1 MHLEVTVYELFK
13 IWNKHRNT
21 PTQDGKKLQSIA
33 KEKLHLGD
41 WGLYCILC
49 NFCSSCNSFSRSL
62 ILVFLALC
70 RKMHL
75 SATPNRKM
83 GVLVILAKW
92 FRTGDWDLF
101 IWSAAITCVLLNL
114 VAASLLKLGER
125 AKGAAGTAISNITPM
140 EDFLP
145 CFLL

>member
-1 MHLEVTVYELFK
+1 MHLEVTVHKLLK
-13 IWNKHRNT
+13 IWNKHRYT
-21 PTQDGKKLQSIA
+21 PTQDGKKLQTTA

-41 WGLYCILC
+41 WGLYCTLC
-49 NFCSSCNSFSRSL
+49 NFCSSGNSFSCSL

-83 GVLVILAKW
+83 GVLVISVKR

-114 VAASLLKLGER
+114 EAASLPKLEER
-125 AKGAAGTAISNITPM
+125 AKGAAGTAISNITPI
-140 EDFLP
+140 EDFLL